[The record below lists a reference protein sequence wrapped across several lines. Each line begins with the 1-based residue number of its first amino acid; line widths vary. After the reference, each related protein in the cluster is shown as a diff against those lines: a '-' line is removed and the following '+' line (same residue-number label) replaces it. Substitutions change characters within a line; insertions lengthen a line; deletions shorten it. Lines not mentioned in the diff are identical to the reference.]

1 MYVCVLPFM
10 RHNTWS
16 SKIGEETPYIMFF
29 LESVLFINRILA
41 NLKNNN
47 NDKCKIHCEINF
59 ENNELMSTTKFH
71 ATNQ

>member
-1 MYVCVLPFM
+1 MLL
-10 RHNTWS
+10 
-16 SKIGEETPYIMFF
+16 

-47 NDKCKIHCEINF
+47 NDKCKIHCETNF